1 MIERITRINRTLF
14 ELWTGILIF
23 GVICQVF
30 VFACRDKASYSLGL
44 WIGVLTAALGAL
56 HMWYSLEKNL
66 ELGEKTA
73 VRKLAAGSAVRYL
86 FYGAVLI
93 LVSVSRVASPLS
105 VFLGM
110 MGLKAAAYLQ
120 PFSKKISV
128 LLYGEEILPP
138 LIEEPVDEQDV

>member
-1 MIERITRINRTLF
+1 MKERITRINRTLF

-93 LVSVSRVASPLS
+93 LVSVSRVASPESSSLS
-105 VFLGM
+105 AAVFQKNQCFVIRRGNSSSANRRTC
-110 MGLKAAAYLQ
+110 G
-120 PFSKKISV
+120 
-128 LLYGEEILPP
+128 
-138 LIEEPVDEQDV
+138 

>member
-1 MIERITRINRTLF
+1 MKERITRINRTLF

-44 WIGVLTAALGAL
+44 WIGVLTAALGVL